1 MGGLLFLKGNRS
13 RGSGGK
19 ATGGLGRVMGRKIV
33 VGGQGGSGG
42 GCGRK
47 TDHNIVCK
55 KLFINKNETSKLTS
69 TVAVSLHS
77 SNSV

>member
-1 MGGLLFLKGNRS
+1 MEGREGLEE
-13 RGSGGK
+13 
-19 ATGGLGRVMGRKIV
+19 V
-33 VGGQGGSGG
+33 VGG
-42 GCGRK
+42 K